1 MLTIDTVNDSCSLD
15 HKLSNLPSPTQ
26 TNRRTLIKLDE
37 DIVTSPPRLALMNH
51 NSSNHQINNDLSEI
65 SFLLS
70 IFDNIVG
77 PRVVHYWSIEQAS
90 GKNANLDDH
99 LLKYIAIHTLNG
111 ELYQDKLNNQQKFR
125 LYLIK
130 EIECAIFSI
139 FFDASTLSTL
149 SSGNSDNGYD
159 DFSLNNNRHLVRPAQ
174 TCLNCFSIIVPL
186 NKKNIL
192 LQNYGENTKFFINSF
207 ENMILEYK
215 VYAHIKPK
223 VDQITL
229 GIDDLTR
236 SIKMFCK
243 QLCTIRSRGLYP
255 IHLFDTTSD
264 LLNQTKL
271 FSFKINVI
279 IKIFFILYFKEK
291 KINFKILKISDTF
304 LNDCTFTS
312 TTHSMNNDFLVN
324 SITSHLI
331 TNHNT
336 IVIGTNSKIIDKV
349 K

>member
-1 MLTIDTVNDSCSLD
+1 MLTIDTLNDNCSLD
-15 HKLSNLPSPTQ
+15 HKLADLPSPTQ
-26 TNRRTLIKLDE
+26 TNRTTLIKLD
-37 DIVTSPPRLALMNH
+37 DDLVASPTRLALMNH
-51 NSSNHQINNDLSEI
+51 SSSILPINNDLNEI

-77 PRVVHYWSIEQAS
+77 PRVVHYWTIEQPS
-90 GKNANLDDH
+90 GKNAHLDDH

-130 EIECAIFSI
+130 EIDCAIFSI
-139 FFDASTLSTL
+139 FFDASTLSSL
-149 SSGNSDNGYD
+149 SSGNSDNVHD
-159 DFSLNNNRHLVRPAQ
+159 DFSLNNNRQMTRPAQ
-174 TCLNCFSIIVPL
+174 TCLNCFSIIVAL

-223 VDQITL
+223 VDQLTL
-229 GIDDLTR
+229 AIDDLTR

-255 IHLFDTTSD
+255 SHLFDTNTSD
-264 LLNQTKL
+264 ILNQTKL
-271 FSFKINVI
+271 LPFKINV
-279 IKIFFILYFKEK
+279 
-291 KINFKILKISDTF
+291 N
-304 LNDCTFTS
+304 
-312 TTHSMNNDFLVN
+312 
-324 SITSHLI
+324 
-331 TNHNT
+331 
-336 IVIGTNSKIIDKV
+336 
-349 K
+349 